1 MKKKILLLLQKPD
14 LTFEYTLVECTKTK
28 DFTTKRGI
36 MKCNYIFF
44 HPYAKKQV
52 TGTIPAIYFN

>member
-28 DFTTKRGI
+28 DFTTRRGEK
-36 MKCNYIFF
+36 KCNYTFF
-44 HPYAKKQV
+44 HPYVKKQV
-52 TGTIPAIYFN
+52 AGTISAIYFN